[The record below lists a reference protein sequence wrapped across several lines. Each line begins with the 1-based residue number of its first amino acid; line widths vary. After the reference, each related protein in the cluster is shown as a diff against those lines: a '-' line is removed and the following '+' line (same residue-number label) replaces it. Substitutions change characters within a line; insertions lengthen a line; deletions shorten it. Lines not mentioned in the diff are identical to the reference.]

1 MRIIIDTNILVS
13 AAAVAVAHG
22 KPEKA
27 INFIISNF
35 DYEWILSQEILAE
48 YNEVLSRRKLKLSD
62 RKRTEWLNL
71 IRDSTRLQFF
81 L

>member
-13 AAAVAVAHG
+13 AVAVAHG

-35 DYEWILSQEILAE
+35 DYKCMITLP
-48 YNEVLSRRKLKLSD
+48 K
-62 RKRTEWLNL
+62 
-71 IRDSTRLQFF
+71 
-81 L
+81 

>member
-13 AAAVAVAHG
+13 AAAAAVAHG

-35 DYEWILSQEILAE
+35 DYEWILS
-48 YNEVLSRRKLKLSD
+48 
-62 RKRTEWLNL
+62 
-71 IRDSTRLQFF
+71 
-81 L
+81 

>member
-13 AAAVAVAHG
+13 AVAVAHG

-35 DYEWILSQEILAE
+35 DYKWILS
-48 YNEVLSRRKLKLSD
+48 
-62 RKRTEWLNL
+62 
-71 IRDSTRLQFF
+71 
-81 L
+81 

>member
-13 AAAVAVAHG
+13 AAAAAVAVAHG

-35 DYEWILSQEILAE
+35 DYEWILS
-48 YNEVLSRRKLKLSD
+48 
-62 RKRTEWLNL
+62 
-71 IRDSTRLQFF
+71 
-81 L
+81 